1 MIQIAICGGITLIN
15 SQGWSL
21 WLWFPPDDCTLA
33 SGGKAA
39 AAQGDG
45 GLQEVLSWE
54 EMRDAGGVFHLLP
67 NRKIAII
74 LFKIVRE
81 THLS

>member
-1 MIQIAICGGITLIN
+1 M
-15 SQGWSL
+15 
-21 WLWFPPDDCTLA
+21 
-33 SGGKAA
+33 
-39 AAQGDG
+39 
-45 GLQEVLSWE
+45 LQEVLSWE